1 MANQTKVK
9 VGGKYVAITNF
20 ERTGSFASGRV
31 HGKEVSVY
39 VPVTY
44 KDYEAKHAIIDESN
58 RLYGDELCDNSI
70 KAQLA
75 RESWRENQRVK
86 ESHIENLGNGVSRG
100 TAKVDGED
108 VSVLYT
114 GTVMNDH
121 GEVLG
126 AKPWLSD
133 FRKDAIAAKDMKD
146 GKVYKFPDKTFVD
159 TEFVQMLISE
169 KNMRV
174 EKGVVFIGQERIKIK
189 GLKKLDAAKEIKAA
203 IERYNEEQE
212 RMQTELDEMLA
223 CI

>member
-1 MANQTKVK
+1 M
-9 VGGKYVAITNF
+9 
-20 ERTGSFASGRV
+20 
-31 HGKEVSVY
+31 
-39 VPVTY
+39 
-44 KDYEAKHAIIDESN
+44 
-58 RLYGDELCDNSI
+58 YGDELCDNSI

-189 GLKKLDAAKEIKAA
+189 GHKKLDAAKEIKAA

>member
-1 MANQTKVK
+1 MSKQTKVK
-9 VGGKYVAITNF
+9 INGKEIAITNF
-20 ERTGSFASGRV
+20 ERTGSYASGRV
-31 HGKEVSVY
+31 HGREVSVY
-39 VPVTY
+39 VPVTF
-44 KDYEAKHAIIDESN
+44 KDSEAKHAIVDESN
-58 RLYGDELCDNSI
+58 RLYGDGLCDPSL
-70 KAQLA
+70 KARLA
-75 RESWRENQRVK
+75 HESMLGNRRVK
-86 ESHIENLGNGVSRG
+86 ESHIEDLGNGVSMG

-114 GTVMNDH
+114 GTVTNDH

-146 GKVYKFPDKTFVD
+146 GKVYRFPDKTFVD

-212 RMQTELDEMLA
+212 RMQTELDKMLA